1 MKSKIM
7 LSVVALALLL
17 ASCGQPTATPTE
29 PVVEPTATTAP
40 AATTAPPTETPIPS
54 PTPEPT
60 SATGAFLQVPCPMQL
75 PAGQVQGNSV
85 DCGYLSVP
93 EDRADPDTRT
103 IRLAVAIFHPPG
115 GATHSD
121 PIIYLTGG
129 PGGSALEYLFLTFD
143 IVFAPVLA
151 QGRDLIFLDQRGVGF
166 SQPAL
171 DCPGVSELG
180 LELLDME
187 VDGKLVTEDEANEL
201 YLEAVQ
207 ACEQDLS
214 AIADLSDYNTPTNAA
229 DVEDLRKALGYDQ
242 ANLWGTSY
250 GTRLALD
257 VMRDYPDGLRS
268 VVLDAVYPPD
278 VDLYMALPAN
288 TVRAF
293 DALFESCAADAACN
307 AAFPDLETVFFETV
321 DRLDQTPAE
330 FEITNALTRESYDV
344 LMYGSDLVAILFSFL
359 YHTDVIPSLPQII
372 YDAADGDFDLIS
384 LIQGSLMAQR
394 DVVSLGMQ
402 ISVQCNEEYPF
413 SLFEE
418 YEELLAGYPRLI
430 RFLNN
435 ALVGKPFFYT
445 CAEWDSGE
453 ADPIENEPV
462 TSDIPTL
469 LMTGQFDPITPP
481 AWAYRAA
488 DTLSNST
495 VLEFPGVGHGA
506 STVAGCPR
514 DTMIAFFDDP
524 TTLLDAS
531 CMAEMEAEFV
541 VPSGEATPVEMEPFT
556 NESMGITG
564 LAPVGWT
571 EAAPGVYTRANSALD
586 VTTLIEQAAPGTA
599 SDLLA
604 GLLARMGAEDAQ
616 VGMEEYEADG
626 LSWALFSLE
635 VQTVA
640 VDIALT
646 ESGDQVLLI
655 LLQSTPDER
664 EALVESVYMPAIDA
678 LKPIE

>member
-1 MKSKIM
+1 MKSKFM
-7 LSVVALALLL
+7 LAVLTLALLL
-17 ASCGQPTATPTE
+17 ASCGQPTATPAE
-29 PVVEPTATTAP
+29 PVLEPTATTAP
-40 AATTAPPTETPIPS
+40 TATAAPPTDTPVPS

-60 SATGAFLQVPCPMQL
+60 KESEAFQQVPCPMQL
-75 PAGQVQGNSV
+75 PAGQVQGNTV

-93 EDRADPDTRT
+93 EDRSDPDSRP
-103 IRLAVAIFHPPG
+103 IRLAVAIFHPLG
-115 GATHSD
+115 GATHPD

-129 PGGSALEYLFLTFD
+129 PGGSALEYLFLSFD
-143 IVFAPVLA
+143 IAFAPVLA
-151 QGRDLIFLDQRGVGF
+151 EGRDLIFLDQRGVGL

-187 VDGKLVTEDEANEL
+187 VDGKLLTGDEAGEL
-201 YLEAVQ
+201 FLEAVGD
-207 ACEQDLS
+207 CELDLS
-214 AIADLSDYNTPTNAA
+214 AVAELSDYNTLANAA
-229 DVEDLRKALGYDQ
+229 DVEDLRLALGYDQ
-242 ANLWGTSY
+242 VNLWGTSY
-250 GTRLALD
+250 GTRLALE

-278 VDLYMALPAN
+278 VDLYMDLPAN
-288 TVRAF
+288 AERAF
-293 DALFESCAADAACN
+293 YTLFESCAADVACN
-307 AAFPDLETVFFETV
+307 AAFPDLEDVFFDTV
-321 DRLDQTPAE
+321 DRLDETPAI
-330 FEITNALTRESYDV
+330 FEVTNALTRESYKV
-344 LMYGSDLVAILFSFL
+344 RTYGADLVAILFSFL

-372 YDAADGDFDLIS
+372 YDAAEGDFDLIA

-413 SLFEE
+413 SSLEE
-418 YEELLAGYPRLI
+418 YETLLADYPRLVG
-430 RFLNN
+430 FLENTS
-435 ALVGKPFFYT
+435 VGKPFFYM

-462 TSDIPTL
+462 TSDVPAL

-488 DTLSNST
+488 DTLSNTT

-506 STVAGCPR
+506 SVVSGCPR
-514 DTMIAFFDDP
+514 DTLIAFFDDP

-531 CMAEMEAEFV
+531 CMGEMEAEFV
-541 VPSGEATPVEMEPFT
+541 VPSGEAVPVEMESFT
-556 NESMGITG
+556 NEVMGITG
-564 LAPVGWT
+564 LAPVGWI
-571 EAAPGVYTRANSALD
+571 ESAPGVYTRGNSALD

-616 VGMEEYEADG
+616 VSMEEYEVDG

-640 VDIALT
+640 VDIALA
-646 ESGDQVLLI
+646 ESGDQVLLV
-655 LLQSTPDER
+655 LLQSTPDEL
-664 EALVESVYMPAIDA
+664 ESLVESVYMPAIDA